1 VDKFIVNY
9 IEESLFGETPMKN
22 ILDLDRY
29 PLDKEGS
36 KAWQAMVAQ
45 AVSELEA
52 QGMFNLEG
60 FVRPDAVQKL
70 VAQIKPVMDTRAYTH
85 KRLHNI
91 YFQPDIPGLEPNHPA
106 LRKVETIN
114 HTLCADQI
122 SDSLVLS
129 IYQYPPFARF
139 LAATMGK
146 PELHVMQDPLASVN
160 VMAYRAGEA
169 LNWHFDRSEF
179 TTTLLLQAPEMG
191 GEFEYRTDLRSANDP
206 NYAGVA
212 ALIEGRDPQVQRI
225 GLHAGTLNVFRGK
238 NTAHRVTPV
247 AGRVERF
254 IAVFSYYEKPDV
266 MFSDAERLGFYG
278 RVG

>member
-1 VDKFIVNY
+1 
-9 IEESLFGETPMKN
+9 MKH

-36 KAWQAMVAQ
+36 DAWQAMVAR
-45 AVSELEA
+45 AVADLDA

-70 VAQIKPVMDTRAYTH
+70 VAHIKPVMDAQSYTH

-91 YFQPDIPGLEPNHPA
+91 YFQPEIPGLEANHPA
-106 LRKVETIN
+106 LRKVETVN

-122 SDSLVLS
+122 SDSMVLS

-146 PELHVMQDPLASVN
+146 PQLHVMQDPLACAN
-160 VMAYRAGEA
+160 VMAYRSGEA

-179 TTTLLLQAPEMG
+179 TTTLLLQAPEIG
-191 GEFEYRTDLRSANDP
+191 GEFEYRSDLRSANDP

-212 ALIEGRDPQVQRI
+212 ELLEGRDTQVKRI
-225 GLHAGTLNVFRGK
+225 QLRAGTLNVFRGK

-247 AGRVERF
+247 KGPIDRF
-254 IAVFSYYEKPDV
+254 IAVFSYYEKPGV
-266 MFSDAERLGFYG
+266 RFSDAERLGFYG
-278 RVG
+278 RAG